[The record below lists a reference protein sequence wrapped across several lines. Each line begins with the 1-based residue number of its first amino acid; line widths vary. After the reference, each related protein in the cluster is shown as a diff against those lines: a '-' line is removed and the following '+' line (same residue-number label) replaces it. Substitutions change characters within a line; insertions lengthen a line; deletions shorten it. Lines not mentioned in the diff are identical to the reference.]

1 MSLNN
6 TALPATRALRIG
18 VVHKGRVVHEQV
30 FSESERIRIGSDRN
44 ADIVLA
50 PGTVPRCRTL
60 FNKQGDAW
68 QLCLQAQDQGR
79 LSKGPIRDLAQC
91 IAAGKTQVSLDCS
104 GKGKISL
111 GQVTVLFQLIPA
123 PAGRLQAG
131 AFRPRLV
138 EEDDPVF
145 LGSLA
150 LISSA
155 AAVLM
160 IWVVQQEPLVRLT
173 IEEVPPHI
181 AEMIFVQPAPKP
193 VPELG
198 VLRDPEAPATAVKR
212 VETLVVE
219 QPDLGIGSSPRS
231 AGERKV
237 LAQQT
242 VHNALDVFG
251 LGNQGESRFQTLISD
266 RGSEV
271 EDLFAEKIANS
282 IGQVQT
288 ATMGPSIRRGSNSE
302 LTIGSVVLE
311 QTETHASQVATNPV
325 VDVMGRAPNTEELVT
340 GDNQA
345 LEKLLRRQLGPA
357 VKTCYEQVLNSNP
370 SAEGRI
376 EVRLELFDG
385 EVMELT
391 MVYNEIAPQMGTC
404 LSRAA
409 NRWSFGLAEGSVV
422 MPYVLSHSE

>member
-1 MSLNN
+1 MSLNS
-6 TALPATRALRIG
+6 TALPAKRALRIG
-18 VVHKGRVVHEQV
+18 IVHQGRVVHEQV
-30 FSESERIRIGSDRN
+30 FSESKRIRIGSDHN

-60 FNKQGDAW
+60 FSKQGNAW
-68 QLCLQAQDQGR
+68 QLCLQAQDQGC
-79 LSKGPIRDLAQC
+79 LSKGLIRDLAER
-91 IAAGKTQVSLDCS
+91 IAAGATQVPLDRS
-104 GKGKISL
+104 VKGKISL
-111 GQVTVLFQLIPA
+111 GQVTVLFQLVPA
-123 PAGRLQAG
+123 PSGRLEPG

-138 EEDDPVF
+138 EKDDPIF

-160 IWVVQQEPLVRLT
+160 IWVVQQEPIVRLT

-193 VPELG
+193 DPELA
-198 VLRDPEAPATAVKR
+198 VRRDPEAPATAVKR
-212 VETLVVE
+212 LETLVLE
-219 QPDLGIGSSPRS
+219 QPDLELGSSQRS
-231 AGERKV
+231 AGERKE

-242 VHNALDVFG
+242 VHNALDLFG
-251 LGNQGESRFQTLISD
+251 LGTQGESRFQTLISD
-266 RGSEV
+266 RSSEV
-271 EDLFAEKIANS
+271 EDLFAEKIAHS

-288 ATMGPSIRRGSNSE
+288 ATMGPSIRRDNDSE
-302 LTIGSVVLE
+302 LSIGSVLLE
-311 QTETHASQVATNPV
+311 QTETHASRVDTSPV
-325 VDVMGRAPNTEELVT
+325 VNVTGRVPNTEELVKS
-340 GDNQA
+340 DNQA

-370 SAEGRI
+370 SAGGRI

-391 MVYNEIAPQMGTC
+391 MVYNEIDPQMGAC

-409 NRWSFGLAEGSVV
+409 NRWSFGHAEGSVI
-422 MPYVLSHSE
+422 MPYVLSPSE